1 MTGFRVNPALAATI
15 FVAMLGMAAPAS
27 AISLNNLQLAQAAA
41 PETAKPAGELP
52 QAPQAPQASP
62 PVTPAESAKPVKKV
76 APVRLGPRR
85 SVIEGTK
92 SSGAATPPPRPSAY
106 IPVSPSNGSDGAVVI
121 QTLNELD
128 PDSVGVIDDSSGGL
142 GVEMW
147 QGTSRPFVARAL
159 AALPARVRSPT
170 MRQLLQRLL
179 LTQAVAPKGENTEPG
194 LFQLRVKALFAS
206 GDIKSA
212 LSLISSAPPGAREE
226 YLVRYGI
233 DGDFFRNNTAGACH
247 RVRAYRDEFK
257 GSYWQQVAAFCL
269 AMAGKR
275 DEAAL
280 LSDVLA
286 ERSDTIHPA
295 FFAAME
301 RLSGASPPQIASLTG
316 PSALH
321 LTLMRSAGLALP
333 DDATEKASPAALRA
347 IALSPN
353 AALDLRLVAA
363 EKAAEIGV
371 LEGKILAEIYG
382 AVAFDPAVVKQAVPQ
397 AAATW
402 GPGGRALL
410 VQAAV
415 KASAAAERMKI
426 VQSALQLARQK
437 GGWRVTAL
445 AFGPV
450 VAALTPS
457 TETTEFA
464 GDAARILIAA
474 GDIAGARKWLV
485 HADAQNLK
493 GPRKFD
499 LWPLQIFSTDGD
511 VLNVTPNEITAWWK
525 DRTAAGVD
533 ASVQAKTLFSLLSA
547 MGIQVPSELWANL
560 IDGGSGSQ
568 AFVPSP
574 AVRNA
579 LSRAALTGSRGGTIA
594 MALVALGERGASVEN
609 LLAVEM
615 VVSALKK
622 IEFKLEARAIALEAA
637 VEAGL

>member
-1 MTGFRVNPALAATI
+1 MTVSRVNPTLAATI
-15 FVAMLGMAAPAS
+15 FVGVLGMGAPAS
-27 AISLNNLQLAQAAA
+27 TISLNGLQLAQAST
-41 PETAKPAGELP
+41 PETSKPAGELSTPSQSSP
-52 QAPQAPQASP
+52 QVA
-62 PVTPAESAKPVKKV
+62 PAESARPVKRV

-85 SVIEGTK
+85 SVIGDTT
-92 SSGAATPPPRPSAY
+92 SSGAATTAPPAY
-106 IPVSPSNGSDGAVVI
+106 KPVSPSNGSDGAVVI
-121 QTLNELD
+121 QTLTELD

-147 QGTSRPFVARAL
+147 QGTSRSLVARAI

-170 MRQLLQRLL
+170 MRRLLQRLL
-179 LTQAVAPKGENTEPG
+179 LTQAVAPKGEKTEPG

-233 DGDFFRNNTAGACH
+233 DGEFFQNNIAGACH
-247 RVRAYRDEFK
+247 RVRAYSDEFK
-257 GSYWQQVAAFCL
+257 GPYWQQVAAFCL

-286 ERSDTIHPA
+286 ERTDAIHPA

-301 RLSGASPPQIASLTG
+301 RLSGATPPQIASLTG

-321 LTLMRSAGLALP
+321 LSLMRSAGLALP
-333 DDATEKASPAALRA
+333 DDATEQASPAALRA

-371 LEGKILAEIYG
+371 LDGKVLAEIYG
-382 AVAFDPAVVKQAVPQ
+382 AVAFDPAVVKQAVSQ
-397 AAATW
+397 AATTW

-410 VQAAV
+410 VQAAL
-415 KASAAAERMKI
+415 KANTAAERLKI
-426 VQSALQLARQK
+426 IQSAIQLARQK

-445 AFGPV
+445 ALGPMV
-450 VAALTPS
+450 SALTPS
-457 TETTEFA
+457 AQTAGFA
-464 GDAARILIAA
+464 GGAARILIAV
-474 GDIAGARKWLV
+474 GDIAGARKWLAN
-485 HADAQNLK
+485 ADAQDLK
-493 GPRKFD
+493 GPKKFD
-499 LWPLQIFSTDGD
+499 LWPLQIFMSEGG
-511 VLNVTPNEITAWWK
+511 VLNVAPKEITAWWK

-533 ASVQAKTLFSLLSA
+533 AAVQAKTLFSLLSA
-547 MGIQVPSELWANL
+547 MGVQIPSELWAKL
-560 IDGGSGSQ
+560 IDGESGSQ
-568 AFVPSP
+568 AFVPGP

-594 MALVALGERGASVEN
+594 MALVALGERGAGVEN
-609 LLAVEM
+609 LSAVEM
-615 VVSALKK
+615 AVSALKK
-622 IEFKLEARAIALEAA
+622 IEFQSEAHAIALEAA
-637 VEAGL
+637 VAAGL